1 MSKSVPK
8 CVNELQNSNILNQP
22 SNISENANE
31 KMVKKRSLFK
41 TRLRDLMKESKEF
54 NTNEKLAKAVSK
66 APTTIAK
73 YRRPSTP
80 IPRDPDISDLATVFG
95 VDSAYLKGEQDEKN
109 LKTSALETLTGLST
123 EACDILRQS
132 KESPELTEFLNHLL
146 KKNDFKKLAEYS
158 NRFVVSQNSDIFP
171 RKSDLSK
178 DPNYRAPGDSPEFWL
193 FSADNM
199 FRDALKSWYIEL
211 EPEYRLERFYF
222 FAHEL
227 FVVGEKFRDMKKDC
241 HKSIKDRIVTLAA
254 NDIAPRLKY
263 LKEMKIDSVIFDY
276 EAQEFYKPSAE
287 LIKSY
292 NSEID
297 HRTVTKVD
305 LNRFKIQE

>member
-1 MSKSVPK
+1 MSKNVLK
-8 CVNELQNSNILNQP
+8 CVTDLQNSNMLAKA
-22 SNISENANE
+22 SNILENADE

-41 TRLRDLMKESKEF
+41 TRLRDLMKESEEF
-54 NTNEKLAKAVSK
+54 NTNEKLGKAVSK
-66 APTTIAK
+66 AATTIAK

-80 IPRDPDISDLATVFG
+80 IPRDPDISDLAAVFG
-95 VDSAYLKGEQDEKN
+95 VDSAYLKGEQDERN

-132 KESPELTEFLNHLL
+132 KENPELTEFLNHLL

-171 RKSDLSK
+171 SKSDLST

-199 FRDALKSWYIEL
+199 FRDALKSWYIEF

-227 FVVGEKFRDMKKDC
+227 FGVGEKFRDMKKDS
-241 HKSIKDRIVTLAA
+241 HKNIKNQIVTLAA

-276 EAQEFYKPSAE
+276 EAQEFYRPSTE
-287 LIKSY
+287 LIQSY

-305 LNRFKIQE
+305 LTRFKI